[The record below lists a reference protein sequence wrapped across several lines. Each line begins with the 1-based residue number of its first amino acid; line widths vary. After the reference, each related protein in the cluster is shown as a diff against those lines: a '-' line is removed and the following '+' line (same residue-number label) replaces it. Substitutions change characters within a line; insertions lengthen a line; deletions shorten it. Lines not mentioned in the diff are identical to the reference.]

1 MWQIIFPLQN
11 LVRVGTSL
19 VFHIVFISID
29 YFDNFF
35 KIFKIN
41 FTALKSDKILFNF

>member
-19 VFHIVFISID
+19 VFHIIFISID

-35 KIFKIN
+35 FK
-41 FTALKSDKILFNF
+41 FLKLILLL